1 MATRFSYVAR
11 NLDGSRAQGI
21 RTAEG
26 EAALA
31 ADLARESLFLV
42 QAYIARET
50 SLERFGAPT
59 IKRKELVAFFLHL
72 GSYVEAG
79 VPLMA
84 ALSDY
89 REEGKPEFNSALAD
103 IRRKVEGGSSLSEAF
118 EAYPTLF
125 QPMLVSMLR
134 AGETSGRL
142 DEAIREVVK
151 LVEWEDQFAG
161 QVKQA
166 GTYPLIVL
174 GVVAIV
180 VLLVS
185 IFALP
190 PVLKMLVDFHVPLP
204 LVTRVFILV
213 GQLLATWGWALI
225 LLPVLLVAGF
235 RTLLK
240 RRRDFRLWW
249 HTRLLHLPLI
259 GILLTKL
266 GLSRFATFFAA
277 QYRSG
282 LPILQIL
289 RECAS
294 ITGNDRL
301 GWCVRKMREGIE
313 GGERLGVMAAQVG
326 YFPPLV
332 VRMFTIGEETGNL
345 EVTLSKVATYF
356 DAEVQAGL
364 KRFFQ
369 LLEPVLLISLAGIV
383 VFVAVSILLPI
394 YSLIGGINAAAH

>member
-11 NLDGSRAQGI
+11 TLDGTRAMGI

-26 EAALA
+26 EGALA
-31 ADLARESLFLV
+31 AELARESLFLV

-50 SLERFGAPT
+50 SLEQFGAPK

-79 VPLMA
+79 VPLLA

-89 REEGKPEFNSALAD
+89 REEGKPEFNNALAD

-118 EAYPTLF
+118 DAYPTLF
-125 QPMLVSMLR
+125 QPMLVSMIR

-204 LVTRVFILV
+204 LVTRIFILV
-213 GQLLATWGWALI
+213 GQTLATWGWALI
-225 LLPVLLVAGF
+225 LVPILLITGF
-235 RTLLK
+235 RTMLK

-259 GILLTKL
+259 GTLLTKL

-301 GWCVRKMREGIE
+301 GWCVRKMREGVE

-326 YFPPLV
+326 YFPRLV
-332 VRMFTIGEETGNL
+332 VRMFTIGEEAGNL

-369 LLEPVLLISLAGIV
+369 LLEPVLLISLASIV

-394 YSLIGGINAAAH
+394 YSLIGGINAAAR

>member
-1 MATRFSYVAR
+1 MGTRFSYTAR
-11 NLDGSRAQGI
+11 TLEGAQVLGV

-26 EAALA
+26 ESALA
-31 ADLARESLFLV
+31 AELARESLFLV
-42 QAYIARET
+42 RAYIARET
-50 SLERFGAPT
+50 SLEQFGAPK

-89 REEGKPEFNSALAD
+89 REEGKPDFNSALAD
-103 IRRKVEGGSSLSEAF
+103 IRRRVEGGSSLSEAF
-118 EAYPTLF
+118 DAYPSLF
-125 QPMLVSMLR
+125 QPMLVSMIR

-190 PVLKMLVDFHVPLP
+190 PVLKMLVEFHVPLP
-204 LVTRVFILV
+204 LVTRIFILV
-213 GQLLATWGWALI
+213 GETLATWGW
-225 LLPVLLVAGF
+225 VLLIVPPLLIAGF
-235 RTLLK
+235 RTILR

-249 HTRLLHLPLI
+249 HTRLLHLPLL
-259 GILLTKL
+259 GTLLVKL

-282 LPILQIL
+282 LPIMQIL

-301 GWCVRKMREGIE
+301 GWCVRKMREGVE

-332 VRMFTIGEETGNL
+332 VRMFTIGEEAGNL

-369 LLEPVLLISLAGIV
+369 LLEPLLLISLAGIV

-394 YSLIGGINAAAH
+394 YSLIGGINATAK

>member
-1 MATRFSYVAR
+1 MGTRYSYAAR
-11 NLDGSRAQGI
+11 ALDGTRVQGI

-31 ADLARESLFLV
+31 AELARESLFLIR
-42 QAYIARET
+42 AYIARET
-50 SLERFGAPT
+50 AVEQFSAPR
-59 IKRKELVAFFLHL
+59 IKRKELAAFFLHL

-79 VPLMA
+79 VPIMS

-103 IRRKVEGGSSLSEAF
+103 IRRRVEGGSSLSDAF
-118 EAYPTLF
+118 EVYPTLF
-125 QPMLVSMLR
+125 QPMLVSMIR

-142 DEAIREVVK
+142 DEAIREAVK
-151 LVEWEDQFAG
+151 LVEWEEQFAG

-166 GTYPLIVL
+166 STYPLIVL
-174 GVVAIV
+174 GVVTIV

-190 PVLKMLVDFHVPLP
+190 PVLKMLIDFHVPLP
-204 LVTRVFILV
+204 LVTRVFIVV
-213 GQLLATWGWALI
+213 GQTLATWGW
-225 LLPVLLVAGF
+225 VLLIVPPLLIAGF

-259 GILLTKL
+259 GTLLIKL

-289 RECAS
+289 RECAAV
-294 ITGNDRL
+294 TGNDRL
-301 GWCVRKMREGIE
+301 GWCVRMMREGIE
-313 GGERLGVMAAQVG
+313 GGERLGVMAKQVG

-332 VRMFTIGEETGNL
+332 VRMFTIGEEAGNL

-356 DAEVQAGL
+356 DAEVQASL

-369 LLEPVLLISLAGIV
+369 LLEPVLLISLASIV

-394 YSLIGGINAAAH
+394 YSLIGGINASAN

>member
-11 NLDGSRAQGI
+11 TLEGTRALGI

-26 EAALA
+26 ESALA
-31 ADLARESLFLV
+31 AELARESLFLV

-50 SLERFGAPT
+50 SLEQFGAPK

-89 REEGKPEFNSALAD
+89 REEGKPDFNSALAD
-103 IRRKVEGGSSLSEAF
+103 IRRRVEGGSSLSEAF
-118 EAYPTLF
+118 DAYPTLF
-125 QPMLVSMLR
+125 QPMLVSMIR

-190 PVLKMLVDFHVPLP
+190 PVLKMLIDFHVPLP
-204 LVTRVFILV
+204 LVTRIFILV
-213 GQLLATWGWALI
+213 GQTLATWGWALLLVPI
-225 LLPVLLVAGF
+225 LLLAGF
-235 RTLLK
+235 KTMLK

-259 GILLTKL
+259 GTLLTKL

-301 GWCVRKMREGIE
+301 GWCVRKMREGVE
-313 GGERLGVMAAQVG
+313 GGERLGVMAKQVG

-332 VRMFTIGEETGNL
+332 VRMFTIGEEAGNL

-369 LLEPVLLISLAGIV
+369 LLEPVLLISLASIV

-394 YSLIGGINAAAH
+394 YSLIGGINAAAR